1 MFLILSALFVVLVAV
16 RFRRLIN
23 KIILTWKLPGPLA
36 LPIVGNGVTL
46 ITMNPVGKDIV
57 SITLKSI
64 KLKIEL
70 IILLL

>member
-16 RFRRLIN
+16 RFRKLIN

-46 ITMNPVGKDIV
+46 ITMNPVGKIDIV
-57 SITLKSI
+57 SIILKSI
-64 KLKIEL
+64 KLKI
-70 IILLL
+70 